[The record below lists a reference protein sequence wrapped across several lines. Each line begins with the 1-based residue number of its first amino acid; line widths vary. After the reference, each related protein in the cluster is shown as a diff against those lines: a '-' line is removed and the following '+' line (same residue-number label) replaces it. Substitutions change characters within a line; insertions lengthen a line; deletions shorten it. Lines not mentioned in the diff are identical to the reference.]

1 MPPGGAT
8 VGAMKTRARVWV
20 RRVRCAL
27 LIGSGVHQVFQ
38 RGADAPALGHGLRHE
53 DDEHVFL
60 GIDPER
66 GAARAGPV
74 HLADGALVRAY
85 ARFRADRETKAKS
98 ETRSRQIIR
107 PRHHAGSRSDMV
119 RAHIGDGLRTEIA
132 LAVHGAAVEDHRG
145 EAGVVADGGY

>member
-1 MPPGGAT
+1 MECAPPAWL
-8 VGAMKTRARVWV
+8 RPV
-20 RRVRCAL
+20 RSAL
-27 LIGSGVHQVFQ
+27 LIKSAVHQVFQ

-53 DDEHVFL
+53 DDKHVFL

-66 GAARAGPV
+66 GAARAGPI
-74 HLADGALVRAY
+74 HLADRPLVRAY
-85 ARFRADRETKAKS
+85 ARFRADRETEAKS